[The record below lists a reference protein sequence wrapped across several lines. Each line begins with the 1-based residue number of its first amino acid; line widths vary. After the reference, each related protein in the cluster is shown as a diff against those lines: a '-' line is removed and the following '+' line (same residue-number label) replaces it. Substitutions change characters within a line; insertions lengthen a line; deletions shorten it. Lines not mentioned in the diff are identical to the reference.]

1 MARMI
6 GIAGSA
12 ALSSSAAETS
22 KSVRRPS
29 SLARRIMSLLRGAKD
44 RDIERYI
51 RQRGGVMTD
60 DIDRELSRHFGR
72 M

>member
-1 MARMI
+1 MAKTI
-6 GIAGSA
+6 GIIGSTA
-12 ALSSSAAETS
+12 VSGGANGITMGRTVARA
-22 KSVRRPS
+22 
-29 SLARRIMSLLRGAKD
+29 ARRAMSFLRSRKD
-44 RDIERYI
+44 HDIERFI

>member
-1 MARMI
+1 MAKTI
-6 GIAGSA
+6 ETLGSVAVPGGADGINA
-12 ALSSSAAETS
+12 ARTVART
-22 KSVRRPS
+22 
-29 SLARRIMSLLRGAKD
+29 ARRAMSFLRSRKD
-44 RDIERYI
+44 HDIERFI